1 MNYQVHYR
9 PELDD
14 ILRIEVVLQDGTH
27 MTFGVDQSGRDQFTQ
42 IVVKDD
48 TYYSQERIQERLK
61 ALELKRDECN
71 HSRLCGTAYHRGQC
85 ELDLVQLDQLIHEHL
100 VMLRSDIPL

>member
-1 MNYQVHYR
+1 MNYQVKYG

-27 MTFGVDQSGRDQFTQ
+27 MTFGIDQGRNQFTQ

-61 ALELKRDECN
+61 ALERTRNELAQSN
-71 HSRLCGTAYHRGQC
+71 GQTAYLQRAH
-85 ELDLVQLDQLIHEHL
+85 ELDLENLDQLIHEHL